1 MNTRM
6 LVLGV
11 VTAGALSLLSAAH
24 SDSVPDATPGGCV
37 DCHVKGATADLR
49 LSVLMAA
56 LAKQVDP
63 ALLARSQAAAPKGA
77 KLKGKHPNV
86 AAMLKSIP
94 DGCLKCHTR
103 TSKTIPALSQLMHVI
118 HLAPGAEHDA
128 FAKAAGACASCHKL
142 DPATGA
148 QPVPSGPEK

>member
-1 MNTRM
+1 MNKRFF
-6 LVLGV
+6 VLGIM
-11 VTAGALSLLSAAH
+11 TAGALGVLSAAH
-24 SDSVPDATPGGCV
+24 SDAVPDATPGACV
-37 DCHVKGATADLR
+37 DCHVKGAGGDLR

-63 ALLARSQAAAPKGA
+63 GLLARSQAAAPKSA

-94 DGCLKCHTR
+94 DGCLKCHTK

-128 FAKAAGACASCHKL
+128 FVKAAGACASCHKL
-142 DPATGA
+142 DPSTGA